1 MTLTSQQLNNAQAIL
16 ADNSLSKLERTE
28 QFYSYLNSLGDSYS
42 RLALEI
48 TTNDNTSWQGQIA
61 TNFANA
67 NSANIDISY
76 GSNNWIELN
85 FDLAQR
91 HIQTYVENSG
101 VAPQWDQI
109 QEYHNEEYAIVGLAP
124 DDWFPNRFLNDSAD
138 PAARWDDWQ
147 YNTSE
152 LDIIQDAFV
161 IANDM
166 AGAVIPMLNLRNYI
180 NPQAHQQALLDIENS
195 KAFTKQFFTAFS
207 QLEGQAIVQ
216 LVDDGFIFDEVGQ
229 FVSDVWDTN
238 GQLNSW
244 FDGYIDDLQ
253 SALNN
258 PGATVKELPSWVS
271 DLFDAG
277 WELAKQIA
285 SPLVLDL
292 DGDGIE
298 LAALGGVGSVYWDI
312 DLDGFGEA
320 SGWISGGD
328 GLLAI
333 DLNSDGLIN
342 DHGELFG
349 DQTGSANGFLALAAY
364 DSNTD
369 GSITS
374 ADTQWADL
382 LVWIDADGNGFSAA
396 EELHTLDF
404 LGITSINLSYANV
417 SYMIAGNE
425 IKQESSFTINGQTH
439 DIVDA
444 WFTYDD
450 VNTSYTQDYT
460 LDVRTLFLP
469 TVRGYGEVADLH
481 IAMSM
486 DETLLNMVQDIAT
499 ADAATL
505 FDASF
510 DLRGKIDAMLYRWA
524 DVEALGPNG
533 RGSNMIDARHLEF
546 LEEFFGQ
553 DFVQFS
559 DPNPAWRAAV
569 VSQSLTLSTLI

>member
-1 MTLTSQQLNNAQAIL
+1 M
-16 ADNSLSKLERTE
+16 SLSAAELNYAQSILDDTSLTKTQRTE
-28 QFYSYLNSLGDSYS
+28 QFYTYLNSVGDTYS

-48 TTNDNTSWQGQIA
+48 TKDEPTSWQGQIA

-67 NSANIDISY
+67 NSAEIDVSY
-76 GSNNWIELN
+76 GSPNWIDLN
-85 FDLAQR
+85 FNLAQA
-91 HIQTYVENSG
+91 HLAAYNANGGGIPE
-101 VAPQWDQI
+101 WDQI
-109 QEYHNEEYAIVGLAP
+109 QTYHNDEYAIIGLTS
-124 DDWFPNRFLNDSAD
+124 DDWFPNRFLNESANPD
-138 PAARWDDWQ
+138 ALWDDWQ

-277 WELAKQIA
+277 WDLAKQIA

-292 DGDGIE
+292 DGDGVE

-320 SGWISGGD
+320 SGWISGDD

-342 DHGELFG
+342 DHGELLGLNAQRYKISNKELRDRLPVFCNEAGDGGFG
-349 DQTGSANGFLALAAY
+349 D
-364 DSNTD
+364 
-369 GSITS
+369 I
-374 ADTQWADL
+374 
-382 LVWIDADGNGFSAA
+382 I
-396 EELHTLDF
+396 E
-404 LGITSINLSYANV
+404 
-417 SYMIAGNE
+417 
-425 IKQESSFTINGQTH
+425 
-439 DIVDA
+439 
-444 WFTYDD
+444 
-450 VNTSYTQDYT
+450 
-460 LDVRTLFLP
+460 P
-469 TVRGYGEVADLH
+469 
-481 IAMSM
+481 
-486 DETLLNMVQDIAT
+486 
-499 ADAATL
+499 
-505 FDASF
+505 
-510 DLRGKIDAMLYRWA
+510 
-524 DVEALGPNG
+524 
-533 RGSNMIDARHLEF
+533 RHLGTGF
-546 LEEFFGQ
+546 
-553 DFVQFS
+553 
-559 DPNPAWRAAV
+559 
-569 VSQSLTLSTLI
+569 TT